1 MKIAFVSDNGE
12 NISAHFGRAP
22 YYVVVEV
29 EDKKEVSRE
38 KRDKMG
44 HTHFQSSHS
53 HEEHSSE
60 GHGFSP
66 QSQSKHVSMLAAIE
80 DCSVVVCGGMGRGA
94 VQSIKAAGK
103 ELRLTE
109 VRDINQA
116 LEMFLADNLPNHEEL
131 SH

>member
-1 MKIAFVSDNGE
+1 MKIAFVSDDGE

-22 YYVVVEV
+22 YYLVIEV

-38 KRDKMG
+38 KREKMG
-44 HTHFQSSHS
+44 HSHFQAS
-53 HEEHSSE
+53 HENAERSGE

-66 QSQSKHVSMLAAIE
+66 ESQSKHVSMMAAIE

-94 VQSIKAAGK
+94 VQSIQSSGK
-103 ELRLTE
+103 DIRLTD
-109 VRDINQA
+109 VGDINKA
-116 LEMFLADNLPNHEEL
+116 LALFLADNLPNREEL

>member
-22 YYVVVEV
+22 YYVVVEI

-53 HEEHSSE
+53 HEEHSNE

-66 QSQSKHVSMLAAIE
+66 ESHSKHISMMAAIE

-94 VQSIKAAGK
+94 VQSIKGAGK

-116 LEMFLADNLPNHEEL
+116 LEMFLADNLPNREEL